1 MLPLPVH
8 LPHALARRRSLY
20 HIWLRPLSHM
30 VTGICHIW
38 LQALLDAEERAK
50 VEGKPLPGEE

>member
-1 MLPLPVH
+1 MPWRGGE
-8 LPHALARRRSLY
+8 ASITYGYGLY
-20 HIWLRPLSHM
+20 RIWLQVS
-30 VTGICHIW
+30 VTYGYGVYHIW